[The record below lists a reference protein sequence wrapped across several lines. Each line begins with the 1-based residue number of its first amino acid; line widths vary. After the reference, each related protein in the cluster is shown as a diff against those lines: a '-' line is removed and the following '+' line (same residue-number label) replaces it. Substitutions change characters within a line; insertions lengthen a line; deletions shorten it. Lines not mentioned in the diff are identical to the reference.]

1 MEIGVYF
8 LCVKTVTQKRNTANS
23 SPKMSPSEMYLVGRI
38 HLLIPKLSIG
48 FRVCACMLL

>member
-1 MEIGVYF
+1 MGIDVYF
-8 LCVKTVTQKRNTANS
+8 VCAKTVTQKSNIANS
-23 SPKMSPSEMYLVGRI
+23 SPKMSPSEMYSAGQI